1 MNIWKFNATYHP
13 SCVYCSFCHL
23 LSPSVTFC
31 HLLSPFSE
39 NPLWSDITYKTLWSF
54 ADEGSELWLMNRT
67 SAFCVYLQLLP
78 STCEGQRVAGITLR
92 LNVSYPAV
100 ALRRPE
106 LHVESLEKAM
116 NTLPVPDSSL
126 YNWDTDNAS
135 YYLNVFNKMMI
146 AKGVLWCSQKYFI
159 AIYSFSLTYHIN
171 LWWWCWSK
179 WTAVFYSAQVTVLL
193 HSSLSSNK
201 QKNLF

>member
-1 MNIWKFNATYHP
+1 M
-13 SCVYCSFCHL
+13 L
-23 LSPSVTFC
+23 LIIPHESTVASVTFFRESIIVWHNLQNSVKLC
-31 HLLSPFSE
+31 RWRKWIIAYEQNS
-39 NPLWSDITYKTLWSF
+39 
-54 ADEGSELWLMNRT
+54 T

-106 LHVESLEKAM
+106 LHVESLEKAI

-135 YYLNVFNKMMI
+135 YYLNVFNKMMK
-146 AKGVLWCSQKYFI
+146 AKGVLWCMSLPFI
-159 AIYSFSLTYHIN
+159 LFLWHNTLIYDDDAGPNGLQFFILSAIMHR
-171 LWWWCWSK
+171 
-179 WTAVFYSAQVTVLL
+179 
-193 HSSLSSNK
+193 
-201 QKNLF
+201 